1 MIRGIRGFFLRR
13 KTQNALW
20 ILFFLLSVLTIYM
33 TYFVVNR
40 LNVMEG
46 EVSPST
52 IEANRAVIFE
62 DVKKTEENRQNAA
75 ARVNDVYILD
85 QDVIPEQE
93 RAIEEWVN
101 LWQVLVPIDK
111 EARMEAARPLR
122 QSYSLNEE
130 QMEELFSLDLIALN
144 YLRNE
149 AAALMESV
157 WSKGVRTEEVEE
169 ARRAVLEVA
178 AGGDYDMTE
187 IHFLETLFN
196 AVELKPNYIFS
207 EEGTAEAREE
217 AARKE
222 NPVFVSVRK
231 NQKIVDKGEVV
242 TAEQIEILRA
252 LGYQRSVEPYLMTL
266 GALCL
271 TLLMAYLAYKHICQY
286 HKNLLQKEGGL
297 RLLAL
302 LFVMSLFVARLA
314 TAVNVGG
321 DAGMAELVGY
331 LIPAAM
337 GSILVAILL
346 DSMLAVYFSAA
357 IAFFIGIMTG
367 NQITYAATAFVGA
380 LVGVYIVSRYS
391 QRTDWVK
398 AGIFISLANCAT
410 VLCFSL
416 INNSPWQI
424 ILWSLCFT
432 VIGGFISPVLAYGIL
447 PFLESAFK
455 ITSMMRLMELAN
467 PNQPLL
473 KELLVKAPGTYNHCI
488 MVGNLADAAADAV
501 EADTTLVRAGAYYHD
516 IGKIKRPY
524 FFVENQMSGENPH
537 DKLTPSL
544 SAMILASHVK
554 DGVDLA
560 RQNNLPESL
569 IDFISQHHGTG
580 VMKYFYHKALE
591 EQKDQAPVPES
602 DFRYGGPKPQSKET
616 ALVMLADTVEAAIR
630 SMNLSGADQD
640 KLEAAVR
647 KIIKDRLDDG
657 QLDESD
663 LTMKELT
670 LIIQVFCRALSGM
683 HHSRVEYPD
692 NVIAE
697 MEKGKNKHE
706 NSNTD
711 PAEANPDSFGIDGG
725 AAESD
730 SEDGGQIRDPS

>member
-1 MIRGIRGFFLRR
+1 
-13 KTQNALW
+13 
-20 ILFFLLSVLTIYM
+20 M
-33 TYFVVNR
+33 TYFVADQ

-52 IEANRAVIFE
+52 IEANRTIIFE
-62 DVKKTEENRQNAA
+62 DVNQTEENRQNAA
-75 ARVNDVYILD
+75 ARVPDIHMLD

-93 RAIEEWVN
+93 KDVEEWVN
-101 LWQVLVPIDK
+101 LWRVLLPIGRED
-111 EARMEAARPLR
+111 RLDAARPLV
-122 QSYSLNEE
+122 QSYSLREE
-130 QMEELFSLDLIALN
+130 QAEEFFSLDLVALN
-144 YLRNE
+144 HLRNE
-149 AAALMESV
+149 AASLMESV
-157 WSKGVRTEEVEE
+157 WSKGVRQEEVED
-169 ARRAVLEVA
+169 ARRAILDEISKM
-178 AGGDYDMTE
+178 DYDLTE
-187 IHFLETLFN
+187 AHFLETLFN
-196 AVELKPNYIFS
+196 CIELRPNYIFN
-207 EEGTAEAREE
+207 EAGTIAAREE
-217 AARKE
+217 AARRE
-222 NPVFVSVRK
+222 NPVLITVRK

-271 TLLMAYLAYKHICQY
+271 AALMAYLAYRHIRQY
-286 HKNLLQKEGGL
+286 HKNLLQKEGNVK
-297 RLLAL
+297 LLAL
-302 LFVMSLFVARLA
+302 LFVMSLFAARLA
-314 TAVNVGG
+314 TAINTGS
-321 DAGMAELVGY
+321 DAGMAELSGY

-357 IAFFIGIMTG
+357 LAFFIGIMTG
-367 NQITYAATAFVGA
+367 NQIAYAVTAFVGS

-398 AGIFISLANCAT
+398 AGIYISLTNCAA

-424 ILWSLCFT
+424 MLWSVCFA
-432 VIGGFISPVLAYGIL
+432 VISGFVSPVLAYGSL

-488 MVGNLADAAADAV
+488 MVGNLAEAAADAV
-501 EADTTLVRAGAYYHD
+501 GADTVLVRAGAYYHD

-524 FFVENQMSGENPH
+524 FFVENQLSGENPH
-537 DKLTPSL
+537 DKLTPAL

-554 DGVDLA
+554 DGADLA

-569 IDFISQHHGTG
+569 IDFISQHHGTS

-591 EQKDQAPVPES
+591 TREDQAPVAES

-616 ALVMLADTVEAAIR
+616 ALVMLADNVEAAIR
-630 SMNLSGADQD
+630 SMNLGGAGQD
-640 KLEAAVR
+640 KLETAVR

-663 LTMKELT
+663 LTMRELT
-670 LIIQVFCRALSGM
+670 VIAQVFCRALGGM
-683 HHSRVEYPD
+683 YHSRVEYPD

-697 MEKGKNKHE
+697 MEKGKRKDE
-706 NSNTD
+706 DSNTE
-711 PAEANPDSFGIDGG
+711 PAEADPDSSGIEAVALEGTP
-725 AAESD
+725 
-730 SEDGGQIRDPS
+730 EDGARIRNPS